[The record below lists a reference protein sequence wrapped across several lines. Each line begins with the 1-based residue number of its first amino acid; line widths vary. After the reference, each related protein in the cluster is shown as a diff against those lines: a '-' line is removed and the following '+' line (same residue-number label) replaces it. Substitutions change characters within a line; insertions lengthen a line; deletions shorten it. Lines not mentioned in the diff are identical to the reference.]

1 MYESGSV
8 FLYAHKLL
16 CCCSEGEL
24 EPEPE
29 SQPETVSETTV
40 GDQMC
45 CYRLVDRIRISLW
58 VCQFVLWQTRFVLI
72 PSASPCLCLF
82 QVRVRLTTTQ
92 AGSSSKAVDRL
103 EKQLSFQKS
112 VDVRSAS
119 PRTGSLENGS
129 KLHAEKKK
137 PWTFLVVASS
147 GVSGMNAGGDESVEI
162 VIRYILSDSMHV
174 MTKRFQE
181 MLMR

>member
-1 MYESGSV
+1 MVWIPAKLNEGGAVRGRGGEERKKGLGFVKGEVRKDAIVDLIAEEKKKRDTNQPMGLPVRSGSV
-8 FLYAHKLL
+8 
-16 CCCSEGEL
+16 
-24 EPEPE
+24 
-29 SQPETVSETTV
+29 
-40 GDQMC
+40 
-45 CYRLVDRIRISLW
+45 
-58 VCQFVLWQTRFVLI
+58 
-72 PSASPCLCLF
+72 

>member
-1 MYESGSV
+1 MGLPV
-8 FLYAHKLL
+8 R
-16 CCCSEGEL
+16 
-24 EPEPE
+24 EPE

-58 VCQFVLWQTRFVLI
+58 
-72 PSASPCLCLF
+72 
-82 QVRVRLTTTQ
+82 VRVRLTTTQ